1 VATANTISLPHYS
14 KEIQMDFL
22 LHYNGTEI
30 LDATSITNNNVA
42 LIGG

>member
-1 VATANTISLPHYS
+1 MGL
-14 KEIQMDFL
+14 L

-30 LDATSITNNNVA
+30 LDATSITNKSVA